1 MTNSHLTQETLVRLA
16 AGALRPHDVP
26 HLSSCLHC
34 QADLADWQQL
44 AVVTRTSAEPTRPP
58 SFDSLVAPLLPA
70 PAPVS
75 APKTK
80 RRNPIRN
87 RFTFGHAVGISAL
100 LVLAHLRMLLRLVVP
115 LVGAGVVLATAA
127 AIRVPAPYAPAV
139 YASLVGL
146 VTLVAALCVCVP
158 AVESRSELFATTP
171 VPLTAVLLARTLL
184 VFALSLGASC
194 LGSLVVAARLD
205 LTVGTVIGAW
215 LGPATL
221 GGAVALLVSVWRSSA
236 TAAIVGCSLWLL
248 GTVTVTTRGL
258 PTTVPNLP
266 TSDLFTSL
274 SHLMGQVWTT
284 SPTTLAVSAA
294 LLGTACVL
302 AAPAQRHRLQSDW
315 RLVEN

>member
-1 MTNSHLTQETLVRLA
+1 MTNSHLTQETLVQLA
-16 AGALRPHDVP
+16 AGALQPHDVP

-34 QADLADWQQL
+34 QADLDDWQQL
-44 AVVTRTSAEPTRPP
+44 ALVTRTSAEPTRPP
-58 SFDSLVAPLLPA
+58 SFDTLVAPLLPA
-70 PAPVS
+70 PAS
-75 APKTK
+75 APRAK
-80 RRNPIRN
+80 RPVPVRS

-115 LVGAGVVLATAA
+115 LVGAGVALATAA
-127 AIRVPAPYAPAV
+127 AIRVPAAYAPAM

-146 VTLVAALCVCVP
+146 VALVAALCVCVP

-171 VPLTAVLLARTLL
+171 VPLTAVLVARTLL
-184 VFALSLGASC
+184 VFALSLGTSC
-194 LGSLVVAARLD
+194 VGSLVVAARVD
-205 LTVGTVIGAW
+205 LSVGTVISAW

-221 GGAVALLVSVWRSSA
+221 GGAVALLTSVWRSSA
-236 TAAIVGCSLWLL
+236 TAAIVGCGLWLL

-266 TSDLFTSL
+266 TSDLFISL

-284 SPTTLAVSAA
+284 SPATLAVSAA